1 LSQREPAWQG
11 ADVPI
16 RSLLVLLVVCF
27 GLTPRRADA
36 AGCNAARTGCISA
49 AGWTS
54 RACQRNCERLGDRT
68 AVATCRLD
76 CRSARRA
83 AEALCRDVDDPCAV
97 ACADGDPLCVTGLRT
112 CRTTARRARQ
122 ACRARC
128 AGRGDMRCL
137 LACDRA
143 RAADEAAC
151 GFVAAPTG
159 DGPGEVPDLPLGRPA
174 DLSVLLDDAELAVVA
189 AADARA
195 ETLRTRPLRL
205 RVGRPGATVT
215 VTQTKH
221 AFTFGFP
228 IDFRELQDRPDDLAF
243 YGGIAA
249 AHATEMVAET
259 SLKWRVGE
267 PSPGVMSFDLADAEL
282 AWGEGLG
289 FRFKGHTLLWGNA
302 PPLSTGSGIPNWL
315 LAQFP
320 NATLTPAEQDTLRGL
335 LRRRVEAAVGR
346 YRGRIDV
353 WDVTN
358 ETLNPFTQWFIQ
370 RLGPGIVNDMFAWV
384 RAIDPGC
391 QLVFNEW
398 IREVFTGLGGPSAA
412 DVRDRVTALRAAG
425 VPIDAIGQQG
435 HFVPGIV
442 YAGGTADL
450 SQRTRIDD
458 YAAALDTLAEA
469 GVPVHVTET
478 NFIAPDEPEKR
489 AAQAE
494 ALMRVWWGN
503 PAVEQVVFW
512 ALWNEVA
519 ARQQLGS
526 GLWDDAGVLT
536 RHGEAVVSLLNDRWR
551 TRATLVADAHGI
563 VELRATLGDYVAS
576 WDADGAPVHATFRV
590 DRGPGTATVA
600 TVTSP

>member
-1 LSQREPAWQG
+1 M
-11 ADVPI
+11 PI
-16 RSLLVLLVVCF
+16 RSFLLLLVVYLAL
-27 GLTPRRADA
+27 GARPADA
-36 AGCNAARTGCISA
+36 AGCNAARTGCVSA

-54 RACQRNCERLGDRT
+54 RACQRNCERLGDKIG
-68 AVATCRLD
+68 VSTCRAD
-76 CRSARRA
+76 CRTQRRD
-83 AEALCRDVDDPCAV
+83 AEALCRAVGDPCAV
-97 ACADGDPLCVTGLRT
+97 ACADGDPQCPTDVRT

-122 ACRARC
+122 ACRAQC
-128 AGRGDMRCL
+128 ADRRDMRCL
-137 LACDRA
+137 LACDRT
-143 RAADEAAC
+143 RAAAEASC
-151 GFVAAPTG
+151 GFVTATTSA
-159 DGPGEVPDLPLGRPA
+159 GPGEIPDLPLGQPA
-174 DLSVLLDDAELAVVA
+174 DLSVLLDSAEMAVVA
-189 AADARA
+189 AADTRA
-195 ETLRTRPLRL
+195 ETLRSRPLRL
-205 RVGRPGATVT
+205 WIGRPGATVT

-243 YGGIAA
+243 YGSIAA
-249 AHATEMVAET
+249 PHATEMVAET

-267 PSPGVMSFDLADAEL
+267 PSPGVMSFALADAEL
-282 AWGEGLG
+282 AWGQSLG
-289 FRFKGHTLLWGNA
+289 VDFKGHTLLWGNA

-320 NATLTPAEQDTLRGL
+320 NATLTPAEQETLRGL
-335 LRRRVEAAVGR
+335 LKRRVEAAVGR
-346 YRGRIDV
+346 YRGRLDV
-353 WDVTN
+353 WDVSN
-358 ETLNPFTQWFIQ
+358 ATLNPFTQWFIQ

-398 IREVFTGLGGPSAA
+398 IREVFTGLGGPSAT
-412 DVRDRVTALRAAG
+412 DVRDRVTALRTAG

-435 HFVPGIV
+435 HFVPGVV

-458 YAAALDTLAEA
+458 YETALDTLAQA
-469 GVPVHVTET
+469 GVPVHITET

-494 ALMRVWWGN
+494 ALMRVWWGS

-519 ARQQLGS
+519 ARPQLQS

-551 TRATLVADAHGI
+551 TRATVVADAHGI

-576 WDADGAPVHATFRV
+576 WDADGTPVHATFRV

-600 TVTSP
+600 VVTSP